1 MEDILLNRR
10 SIRKYSNKHISQE
23 TLDYILQAGVRS
35 SNCGNMQLYSIVVTR
50 DKDKKKE
57 LSKFHFNQPM
67 VENCDVVVTV
77 CVDVNRFNHWCRINN
92 ADESLNNFLFF
103 NVATI
108 DATIC
113 SQAMATAA
121 EEKGLGLCY
130 LGTVNYMAK
139 EISSL
144 LGLPKGV
151 IPVTTL
157 TIGYPDEEPKL
168 TERLPLSSIVHY
180 EKYNDY
186 SDKDI
191 KEMYKDIEENP
202 VNKQFVKEN
211 NKENLAQVFTS
222 VRYNRKDNEEFSKK
236 YKEFIKESFCEL

>member
-1 MEDILLNRR
+1 MDTLLTRR
-10 SIRKYSNKHISQE
+10 TIRKYKDKEIDKK
-23 TLDYILQAGVRS
+23 TLDYIIECGVRS
-35 SNCGNMQLYSIVVTR
+35 SNCGNMQLYSVVVT
-50 DKDKKKE
+50 KDKKNKE
-57 LSKFHFNQPM
+57 ELCKLHFNQSM
-67 VENCDVVVTV
+67 VKDCACVLTV
-77 CVDVNRFNHWCRINN
+77 CVDVNRFNHWCKINK
-92 ADESLNNFLFF
+92 AKESLNNFLFL

-108 DATIC
+108 DATIF

-157 TIGYPDEEPKL
+157 TIGYPDEEPQL

-186 SDKDI
+186 SDDDI
-191 KEMYKDIEENP
+191 KTMYKDIEENP
-202 VNKQFVKEN
+202 INKQYVKEN

-222 VRYNRKDNEEFSKK
+222 VRYNKKDNEEFSKK
-236 YKEFIKESFCEL
+236 YKEFIKDSFCEL